1 MRILDMQIQG
11 FRSLKES
18 IWNPGD
24 LNLIIGPN
32 GSGKSNLLKAL
43 EMFSTS
49 ARGRLSDQ
57 ITREGGMDSL
67 VWDEQSAA
75 TVKWNLHF
83 QREEP
88 DTVNRLWSYD
98 LEIQRLGST
107 SAYQIEQ
114 EELGYNPGNPKFPD
128 FNARIFHRKKFEA
141 SLARPQAILQPNENT
156 LSKITVHVFDKFPID
171 NNAETILATAASPFT
186 NRPEISSIQKA
197 IAGWSIYQDFQTHID
212 APVRRAPVARREANV
227 ATDGN
232 NLIQVLHT
240 LYTGDR
246 QFKQDLD
253 LAMHAAFGDDFEE
266 IVFPPD
272 ADQRIQLRLRW
283 KGLKHA
289 QSAANLSDGT
299 LRFLY
304 LIAILANP
312 NPPTLIA
319 IDEPEMGLH
328 PSMLPII
335 AEYARDASTRTQVIL
350 TTHSAELLDAFSEYS
365 PTVTVA
371 KLENGESVFSIVTK
385 AQLDYWL
392 QDYTLGKL
400 FRSGSLEDMG

>member
-1 MRILDMQIQG
+1 MKIVDLHIEG
-11 FRSLKES
+11 FRSLKDVS
-18 IWNPGD
+18 WKPGD

-43 EMFSTS
+43 EMLSDS
-49 ARGRLSDQ
+49 ARGRLADQ
-57 ITREGGMDSL
+57 VTREGGMDSL
-67 VWDEQSAA
+67 VWDGEPTGGVQWA
-75 TVKWNLHF
+75 LHF
-83 QREEP
+83 QPAEP
-88 DTVNRLWSYD
+88 DEVKSRWSYE
-98 LEIQRLGST
+98 LEIQRLGAG

-114 EELGYNPGNPKFPD
+114 EELGYNPDKLEFPD
-128 FNARIFHRKKFEA
+128 YLVRVFWRKKN
-141 SLARPQAILQPNENT
+141 LAALTKSSIVRQPNKSIPSKIVVPGYDQFPLENT
-156 LSKITVHVFDKFPID
+156 
-171 NNAETILATAASPFT
+171 AETILAAVASPFT
-186 NRPEISSIQKA
+186 NRPRISAVQKA
-197 IAGWSIYQDFQTHID
+197 IAGWSIYQDFQTHHD
-212 APVRRAPVARREANV
+212 APVRRAPVTRREATV
-227 ATDGN
+227 AADGS
-232 NLIQVLHT
+232 NLVQVLHT

-253 LAMHAAFGDDFEE
+253 LAMRAAFNEDYEE

-272 ADQRIQLRLRW
+272 ADQRIQLRLLW
-283 KGLKHA
+283 KGLKHT
-289 QSAANLSDGT
+289 QSAADLSDGT

-335 AEYARDASTRTQVIL
+335 AEYARDASKRTQVIL

-371 KLENGESVFSIVTK
+371 KWADGQTQLNVLSGES
-385 AQLDYWL
+385 LRYWL

-400 FRSGSLEDMG
+400 YRSGELEDLS